1 MNELVE
7 SARPYAHIVGRLA
20 LAALL
25 GSVLGLEREW
35 HHRAAGLRTN
45 MLVALGSA
53 VFTLVAIELAGAA
66 GTAEASRIPAQIVT
80 GIGFLGAG
88 AIIREGLSVRGLT
101 TAGSLWVVAAVGMAC
116 GAGFY
121 LAGVVTTVL
130 TLFALGPLRILGHRV
145 VERFRAE
152 ENRIIVEL
160 QEGQGVGPLL
170 DVLPDVRQFEVEDER
185 DRRVVTIEL
194 EGVDDALLA
203 QLTDLPYV
211 VGVRWHK

>member
-80 GIGFLGAG
+80 GIGFLGGG
-88 AIIREGLSVRGLT
+88 AILRDRGSVRGLT
-101 TAGSLWVVAAVGMAC
+101 TAATIWVNAAIGMA
-116 GAGFY
+116 AGGGFIA
-121 LAGVVTTVL
+121 LALFSTLIAIVVLAVL
-130 TLFALGPLRILGHRV
+130 RPLERAFDRFRPPMRGSEGDGDAREVESNGPLGKRHGN
-145 VERFRAE
+145 
-152 ENRIIVEL
+152 NRRKRL
-160 QEGQGVGPLL
+160 
-170 DVLPDVRQFEVEDER
+170 
-185 DRRVVTIEL
+185 
-194 EGVDDALLA
+194 
-203 QLTDLPYV
+203 
-211 VGVRWHK
+211 